1 MNNENEVNIDDATI
15 KAIGLRQTDKH
26 INAETAQ
33 SARIF
38 EYPHLPDV
46 YIMESDLYGNR
57 MPKDSCFLAFNGPH
71 GLIGKHVRVET
82 LKHST
87 VDDIKQM
94 VEENNEG

>member
-1 MNNENEVNIDDATI
+1 MNNENEVNIDDTTI
-15 KAIGLRQTDKH
+15 KDIGLRLTDKH
-26 INAETAQ
+26 INAETAP
-33 SARIF
+33 SARVF

-71 GLIGKHVRVET
+71 GMIGKHVRVET
-82 LKHST
+82 LRHST
-87 VDDIKQM
+87 VTDIKQM

>member
-1 MNNENEVNIDDATI
+1 MNNEYEVNIDDATI
-15 KAIGLRQTDKH
+15 KVIGLRLSDKH
-26 INAETAQ
+26 INAETDL

-57 MPKDSCFLAFNGPH
+57 MPKDSCFLAFNGQH
-71 GLIGKHVRVET
+71 GMIGKHLKVET

-87 VDDIKQM
+87 VMEIKQM
-94 VEENNEG
+94 VEENNVG